1 MSKIKIN
8 KQDIITI
15 ILARGG
21 SKGLKNKNLK
31 KLNGK
36 PLIYYPIN
44 AAKNSKYIGNIIV
57 STDSKKIAS
66 VAKKFGAVV
75 PFIRPKKLSGS
86 FATTEKTLQNA
97 LINYEKL
104 IGKKFKICVFL
115 TATDIFRKV
124 YWIDKC
130 IEYLHKNK
138 KIESVFFG
146 YKTSKNYWEYKNR
159 KWIRLKKWMRVY
171 SSRQIRKTIVRE
183 DTGLA
188 CASRSELWRKGRRIG
203 DKVKIFTNDDAF
215 THIDIHTIED
225 LKLAEA
231 ALKIRNKK

>member
-1 MSKIKIN
+1 MKIN
-8 KQDIITI
+8 KQDVITI

-21 SKGLKNKNLK
+21 SKGLKNKNLR

-36 PLIYYPIN
+36 PLIYYPID
-44 AAKNSKYIGNIIV
+44 AAKKSKYIGNIIV
-57 STDSKKIAS
+57 STDSQKIAS
-66 VAKKFGAVV
+66 VAKKFGAII

-86 FATTEKTLQNA
+86 LATTEKTLQHA

-104 IGKKFKICVFL
+104 IGRKFKICVFL
-115 TATDIFRKV
+115 TATDIFRKIS
-124 YWIDKC
+124 WIDKC
-130 IEYLHKNK
+130 VEYLYKNK

-146 YKTSKNYWEYKNR
+146 YKTSKNYWEYKNG

-188 CASRSELWRKGRRIG
+188 CASRAELWRKGKRIG
-203 DKVKIFTNDDAF
+203 DKVKIYTNEDSF
-215 THIDIHTIED
+215 SHIDIHTLED

-231 ALKIRNKK
+231 AKKIRKIK

>member
-1 MSKIKIN
+1 MKIN
-8 KQDIITI
+8 KKDVITI

-21 SKGLKNKNLK
+21 SKGLKNKNLR

-36 PLIYYPIN
+36 PLIFYPIN
-44 AAKNSKYIGNIIV
+44 AAKKSKYIGNIIV
-57 STDSKKIAS
+57 STDSEKIAS

-86 FATTEKTLQNA
+86 LATTEKTLQHA

-104 IGKKFKICVFL
+104 VNRRFKICVFL
-115 TATDIFRKV
+115 TATDIFRKI

-130 IEYLHKNK
+130 VEYLHKNK

-146 YKTSKNYWEYKNR
+146 YKTSKNYWEYKNG
-159 KWIRLKKWMRVY
+159 KWMRLKKWMRMY

-188 CASRSELWRKGRRIG
+188 CASRSELWRKGKRIG
-203 DKVKIFTNDDAF
+203 DKVKIFTNEDSF
-215 THIDIHTIED
+215 SHIDIHTLED

-231 ALKIRNKK
+231 AKKIRKIK

>member
-1 MSKIKIN
+1 MKIN
-8 KQDIITI
+8 KRDIITI

-21 SKGLKNKNLK
+21 SKGLKNKNLR

-36 PLIYYPIN
+36 PLIYYPID
-44 AAKNSKYIGNIIV
+44 AAKKSKYIGNIIV

-66 VAKKFGAVV
+66 VAKKFGATV

-86 FATTEKTLQNA
+86 FATTEKALQHA

-104 IGKKFKICVFL
+104 IGRKFKICVFL

-124 YWIDKC
+124 SWIDKC
-130 IEYLHKNK
+130 IEYLYKNK

-146 YKTSKNYWEYKNR
+146 YKTSKNYWEYKNG
-159 KWIRLKKWMRVY
+159 KWTRLKKWMRIY

-188 CASRSELWRKGRRIG
+188 CASRSQLWRRGKRIG
-203 DKVKIFTNDDAF
+203 DKVKIFTNEDSF
-215 THIDIHTIED
+215 SHIDIHTLED

-231 ALKIRNKK
+231 AKKIRKIK

>member
-1 MSKIKIN
+1 MKIN
-8 KQDIITI
+8 KQDVITI

-21 SKGLKNKNLK
+21 SKGLKNKNLR

-36 PLIYYPIN
+36 PLIYYPID
-44 AAKNSKYIGNIIV
+44 AAKKSKYIGNIIV
-57 STDSKKIAS
+57 STDSQKIAS
-66 VAKKFGAVV
+66 VAKKFGAII

-86 FATTEKTLQNA
+86 LATTEKTLQHA

-104 IGKKFKICVFL
+104 IGRKFKICVFL
-115 TATDIFRKV
+115 TATDIFRKIS
-124 YWIDKC
+124 WIDKC
-130 IEYLHKNK
+130 VEYLYKNK

-146 YKTSKNYWEYKNR
+146 YKTSKNYWEYKNG
-159 KWIRLKKWMRVY
+159 KWTRLKKLMRVY

-188 CASRSELWRKGRRIG
+188 CASRAELWRKGKRIG
-203 DKVKIFTNDDAF
+203 DKVKIYTNEDSF
-215 THIDIHTIED
+215 SHIDIHTLED

-231 ALKIRNKK
+231 AKKIRKIK

>member
-1 MSKIKIN
+1 MKIN
-8 KQDIITI
+8 KDDVISI

-21 SKGLKNKNLK
+21 SQGLKNKNLRN
-31 KLNGK
+31 LNGK

-44 AAKNSKYIGNIIV
+44 ATLKSKHVGHVVV
-57 STDSKKIAS
+57 STDSIKIAS
-66 VAKKFGAVV
+66 VAKKFGAKV
-75 PFIRPKKLSGS
+75 PFIRPKKLSGPL
-86 FATTEKTLQNA
+86 ATTEKSLQHA

-130 IEYLHKNK
+130 VDYLHKNK

-146 YKTSKNYWEYKNR
+146 YKTSKNYWEYKNG
-159 KWIRLKKWMRVY
+159 KWRRLKKWMRVY

-188 CASRSELWRKGRRIG
+188 CASRSELWRKGKRIG
-203 DKVKIFTNDDAF
+203 DKVKIFTNDDGF

>member
-1 MSKIKIN
+1 MKIN
-8 KQDIITI
+8 KKDVITI

-21 SKGLKNKNLK
+21 SKGLKNKNLR

-36 PLIYYPIN
+36 PLIFYPIN
-44 AAKNSKYIGNIIV
+44 AAKKSKYIGNIIV
-57 STDSKKIAS
+57 STDSEKIAS

-86 FATTEKTLQNA
+86 LATTEKTLQHA

-104 IGKKFKICVFL
+104 VNRRFKICVFL
-115 TATDIFRKV
+115 TATDIFRKI

-130 IEYLHKNK
+130 VEYLHKNK

-146 YKTSKNYWEYKNR
+146 YKTSKNYWEYKNG
-159 KWIRLKKWMRVY
+159 KWMRLKKWMRIY

-188 CASRSELWRKGRRIG
+188 CASRSELWRKGKRIG
-203 DKVKIFTNDDAF
+203 DKVKIFTNEDSF
-215 THIDIHTIED
+215 SHIDIHTLED

-231 ALKIRNKK
+231 AKKIRKIK

>member
-1 MSKIKIN
+1 MKIN
-8 KQDIITI
+8 KQDVITI

-21 SKGLKNKNLK
+21 SKGLKNKNLR

-36 PLIYYPIN
+36 PLIYYPID
-44 AAKNSKYIGNIIV
+44 AAKKSKYIGNIIV
-57 STDSKKIAS
+57 STDSQKIAS
-66 VAKKFGAVV
+66 VAKKFGAII

-86 FATTEKTLQNA
+86 LATTEKTLQHA

-104 IGKKFKICVFL
+104 IGRKFKICVFL
-115 TATDIFRKV
+115 TATDIFRKIS
-124 YWIDKC
+124 WIDKC
-130 IEYLHKNK
+130 VEYLYKNK

-146 YKTSKNYWEYKNR
+146 YKTSKNYWEYKNG
-159 KWIRLKKWMRVY
+159 KWTRLKKWMRVY

-188 CASRSELWRKGRRIG
+188 CASRAELWRKGKRIG
-203 DKVKIFTNDDAF
+203 DKVKIYTNEDSF
-215 THIDIHTIED
+215 SHIDIHTLED

-231 ALKIRNKK
+231 AKKIRKIK